1 MTLGVALA
9 LLGKLYFTLD
19 NVVMRD
25 RIHHRVAIRHLHPRF
40 LKGIIMTTLISASD
54 VVRNTFNFTVDKL
67 RLSGPDGF
75 TTPYFGL
82 FKSDDNSCLNAVTA
96 KYSPHTTDDVVV
108 LVEAAEA
115 AFDGEIS
122 VKCHWRNGHYV
133 VVEPTREHRKAVYGT
148 ADNIFPRMIVSAGYD
163 DRPFRASLG
172 MFRDACLNLAR
183 LKQVSGTSVS
193 IRHTQS
199 LRPRL
204 NELID
209 VFSGLKEGWK
219 SVTETVAEMEN
230 RQVSLVSFL
239 DAIYP
244 LVSDATP
251 RSVTIHKNRTEA
263 IVKRV
268 MSECYRTGRTFGAD
282 FMVSRWMAY
291 NAVQGYVQH
300 VQRAGK
306 GGNRMSRMDQ
316 TLMALEDIA
325 VDRAEALAI
334 AA

>member
-1 MTLGVALA
+1 VTLGVTLV
-9 LLGKLYFTLD
+9 LLGKFCFVLD
-19 NVVMRD
+19 NSSLYA
-25 RIHHRVAIRHLHPRF
+25 RITVSSGNSPLTPPIPE
-40 LKGIIMTTLISASD
+40 GIIMTTLISAAD
-54 VVRNTFNFTVDKL
+54 VVRSTFNFTVDKL
-67 RLSGPDGF
+67 RLEGPDGF
-75 TTPYFGL
+75 KTPYYGL

-108 LVEAAEA
+108 LVEAAQA
-115 AFDGEIS
+115 AFDDG
-122 VKCHWRNGHYV
+122 VNVQCHWRNGHYV

-193 IRHTQS
+193 IRHTMS

-209 VFSGLKEGWK
+209 VFSGLKDGWK
-219 SVTETVAEMEN
+219 SVTETVAEMEA

-239 DAIYP
+239 DAVYP
-244 LVSDATP
+244 LASDATP

-268 MSECYRTGRTFGAD
+268 MSECYRTGRTFGGD

-291 NAVQGYVQH
+291 NSVQGYVQH

-306 GGNRMSRMDQ
+306 GGDRMSRMDQ
-316 TLMALEDIA
+316 TLMALEDVA

>member
-1 MTLGVALA
+1 MTLGVTLVLA
-9 LLGKLYFTLD
+9 GKFCFVLD
-19 NVVMRD
+19 NGTLSGTMYLSGGKSPPKTPCSERTV
-25 RIHHRVAIRHLHPRF
+25 
-40 LKGIIMTTLISASD
+40 MTTLISAAD
-54 VVRNTFNFTVDKL
+54 VVRSTFNFTVDKF
-67 RLSGPDGF
+67 RLNGPDNMP
-75 TTPYFGL
+75 TQYFGL

-108 LVEAAEA
+108 LVEAAQA
-115 AFDGEIS
+115 AFDDG
-122 VKCHWRNGHYV
+122 VNVQCHWRNGHYV

-239 DAIYP
+239 DAVYP
-244 LVSDATP
+244 LASDATP

-282 FMVSRWMAY
+282 FMVSRFMAW
-291 NAVQGYVQH
+291 NAINGYVQH
-300 VQRAGK
+300 CQRPK
-306 GGNRMSRMDQ
+306 LSKMDQ
-316 TLMALEDIA
+316 VLMSLEDDA
-325 VDRAEALAI
+325 VNRAEVLAT

>member
-1 MTLGVALA
+1 
-9 LLGKLYFTLD
+9 
-19 NVVMRD
+19 
-25 RIHHRVAIRHLHPRF
+25 
-40 LKGIIMTTLISASD
+40 MTTLISASD
-54 VVRNTFNFTVDKL
+54 VVRNTFNFSVDKFP
-67 RLSGPDGF
+67 LSFDGMK
-75 TTPYFGL
+75 TPYYGL
-82 FKSDDNSCLNAVTA
+82 FKSDDNSCLNAVSDR
-96 KYSPHTTDDVVV
+96 YLPHTTDDVVV
-108 LVEAAEA
+108 LTEAAEA
-115 AFDGEIS
+115 AFDGDVS
-122 VKCHWRNGHYV
+122 VKCHWRNGHNV
-133 VVEPTREHRKAVYGT
+133 IIEPSKDHRKAIYGT
-148 ADNIFPRMIVSAGYD
+148 ADNIFPRMIISAGYD
-163 DRPFRASLG
+163 DKPFRASLG

-239 DAIYP
+239 DAVYP
-244 LVSDATP
+244 LASDATP

-282 FMVSRWMAY
+282 FMVSRFMAY
-291 NAVQGYVQH
+291 NSVQGYVQH

-316 TLMALEDIA
+316 TLMALEDPA

>member
-1 MTLGVALA
+1 
-9 LLGKLYFTLD
+9 
-19 NVVMRD
+19 
-25 RIHHRVAIRHLHPRF
+25 
-40 LKGIIMTTLISASD
+40 MTTLISAAD
-54 VVRNTFNFTVDKL
+54 VVRSTFNFTVDKL
-67 RLSGPDGF
+67 RLEGPDGF
-75 TTPYFGL
+75 KTPYYGL

-108 LVEAAEA
+108 LVEAAQA
-115 AFDGEIS
+115 AFDDG
-122 VKCHWRNGHYV
+122 VNVQCHWRNGHNV
-133 VVEPTREHRKAVYGT
+133 IIEPTKEHRRAVYGT

-163 DRPFRASLG
+163 DKPFSASLG
-172 MFRDACLNLAR
+172 MFRDACLNMSR
-183 LKQVSGTSVS
+183 LKQVTGTSVS

-219 SVTETVAEMEN
+219 SVTEVVAEMEN
-230 RQVSLVSFL
+230 RQVSLVAFL
-239 DAIYP
+239 DAVYP
-244 LVSDATP
+244 LESDAAP
-251 RSVTIHKNRTEA
+251 RSVTIHKHRTEA

-268 MSECYRTGRTFGAD
+268 MNECWKTGRTFGAD

-300 VQRAGK
+300 VQRANKK
-306 GGNRMSRMDQ
+306 GLSRMDQ
-316 TLMALEDIA
+316 MLMALEDQNGIIA
-325 VDRAEALAI
+325 RAEALAI

>member
-1 MTLGVALA
+1 
-9 LLGKLYFTLD
+9 
-19 NVVMRD
+19 
-25 RIHHRVAIRHLHPRF
+25 
-40 LKGIIMTTLISASD
+40 
-54 VVRNTFNFTVDKL
+54 
-67 RLSGPDGF
+67 LSGPDGF

-209 VFSGLKEGWK
+209 VFSGLKDGWK
-219 SVTETVAEMEN
+219 SVTEVVAEMET

-239 DAIYP
+239 DAVYP
-244 LVSDATP
+244 LAADAE
-251 RSVTIHKNRTEA
+251 K
-263 IVKRV
+263 
-268 MSECYRTGRTFGAD
+268 RTFGAD
-282 FMVSRWMAY
+282 FMVSRWVAW
-291 NAVQGYVQH
+291 NAVNGYVQH
-300 VQRAGK
+300 CQRPK
-306 GGNRMSRMDQ
+306 LSKMDQ
-316 TLMALEDIA
+316 VLMSLEDS
-325 VDRAEALAI
+325 VVNRAEALAT